1 MVWRAAAAT
10 ATAAKKPAK
19 KGAACDPMV
28 MEAIRCL
35 DLLVRVASLQ
45 QLAAV
50 LSEVLPR
57 AEGEGEEPDDD
68 DPMLTL
74 QPQVSRSCGLGVNS
88 TTHVHCTPEANQLNF
103 SKKPIRHRF

>member
-1 MVWRAAAAT
+1 LVWRAAAAT

-74 QPQVSRSCGLGVNS
+74 QPQVSRSCGQGSCKRRENGGPGPKLGIVQW
-88 TTHVHCTPEANQLNF
+88 TRRQ
-103 SKKPIRHRF
+103 